1 MNGLCPTRDL
11 CLWSYVQ
18 TEPIIYYPQSLT
30 ESKNDIIYC
39 GQCLDDQKPLETYG
53 LKDGVTLYL
62 VKRYNKE
69 PAKSPEKMSDAAMR
83 QLVITLQSALLK
95 PSCKSTIER
104 MLNSPE
110 ALERLI
116 SATPG
121 LENDPVALYHF
132 DPGSKYMYF
141 QDSAAASAL
150 KLSTLPMFEV
160 IPLLYQ
166 VVSKHPAFGHAA
178 LSVCQVVNEEGSGRD
193 ADRITTGSYYLDQMS
208 DDEDDS
214 IANRPGPS
222 SGGITPSQLAAALA
236 SATQGGATNQPLQN
250 ILPGAITA
258 DFFQQAI
265 RQAQE
270 ATNGNEGSLLQT
282 QLQQLRDMGITDEAL
297 ARRALQA
304 TGGDLQAALDMLFGD
319 GQF

>member
-1 MNGLCPTRDL
+1 MTTLTVCNRIESGTSEKVKLN
-11 CLWSYVQ
+11 SINFKSSVQ
-18 TEPIIYYPQSLT
+18 NLKDGI
-30 ESKNDIIYC
+30 SKKIKRPVSDFDIIYC

-62 VKRYNKE
+62 VRRYNKE

-116 SATPG
+116 STTPG
-121 LENDPVALYHF
+121 LETDPVAL
-132 DPGSKYMYF
+132 SML
-141 QDSAAASAL
+141 QDQELLAI
-150 KLSTLPMFEV
+150 LSHPENIKEV
-160 IPLLYQ
+160 I
-166 VVSKHPAFGHAA
+166 SKHPAFGYAA
-178 LSVCQVVNEEGSGRD
+178 MSVCQVVNEEGSGRD

-270 ATNGNEGSLLQT
+270 ATTGNQGSLLQT

>member
-1 MNGLCPTRDL
+1 IETGKSEKVKISSVNFKGSVKQLKEGISKKIKTSD
-11 CLWSYVQ
+11 
-18 TEPIIYYPQSLT
+18 TEF
-30 ESKNDIIYC
+30 EVIYC
-39 GQCLDDQKPLETYG
+39 GQCLDEQKPVDAYG
-53 LKDGVTLYL
+53 LRDGVTLYV
-62 VKRYNKE
+62 VKKYKKE
-69 PAKSPEKMSDAAMR
+69 PTKSPEKMSDMAMR
-83 QLVITLQSALLK
+83 QLVVTLQSALLN
-95 PSCKSTIER
+95 PSCKNTIER
-104 MLNSPE
+104 ILNSPE

-121 LENDPVALYHF
+121 LESDPVAL
-132 DPGSKYMYF
+132 SML
-141 QDSAAASAL
+141 QDQELLAILAHPENI
-150 KLSTLPMFEV
+150 KEV
-160 IPLLYQ
+160 
-166 VVSKHPAFGHAA
+166 VNKHPAFGQAA
-178 LSVCQVVNEEGSGRD
+178 MTVCQMVNEEGSGRD
-193 ADRITTGSYYLDQMS
+193 SDRITTGSFYLDQMS

-214 IANRPGPS
+214 ISNRPGPS
-222 SGGITPSQLAAALA
+222 SGGITASQLAAALA
-236 SATQGGATNQPLQN
+236 SATGVSPGGATSQPLPN

-270 ATNGNEGSLLQT
+270 STNEGPILQT

>member
-1 MNGLCPTRDL
+1 MT
-11 CLWSYVQ
+11 
-18 TEPIIYYPQSLT
+18 SLT
-30 ESKNDIIYC
+30 VCNSIDPGKPERLKINAVNLKGSVQNLKDGISKTINKSVSEFEVIYC
-39 GQCLDDQKPLETYG
+39 GQCLDEQKPLETYG
-53 LKDGVTLYL
+53 LKNGVILYL
-62 VKRYNKE
+62 VKKHHKE
-69 PAKSPEKMSDAAMR
+69 PRKSPEKMSDMAMS
-83 QLVITLQSALLK
+83 QLAVTLQSALLS
-95 PSCKSTIER
+95 PSCKHTIEK

-121 LENDPVALYHF
+121 LEGDPVAISML
-132 DPGSKYMYF
+132 
-141 QDSAAASAL
+141 QDQ
-150 KLSTLPMFEV
+150 E
-160 IPLLYQ
+160 LLTILAHPENIKQ
-166 VVSKHPAFGHAA
+166 VVDKHPAFGYAA
-178 LSVCQVVNEEGSGRD
+178 MTVCQMVNEEGSGRD
-193 ADRITTGSYYLDQMS
+193 SDRITTGSFYLDQMS

-214 IANRPGPS
+214 IASRPGPS
-222 SGGITPSQLAAALA
+222 SGGITASQLAAALA
-236 SATQGGATNQPLQN
+236 SATGSTQGGATSQPLQN

-265 RQAQE
+265 RQAQVS
-270 ATNGNEGSLLQT
+270 TDQGQLLQT

>member
-1 MNGLCPTRDL
+1 MSLIFLIRIEPGQSEKFKLNSINFKG
-11 CLWSYVQ
+11 SVQ
-18 TEPIIYYPQSLT
+18 HLKDGI
-30 ESKNDIIYC
+30 SKKIKRTANDFEVVYC
-39 GQCLDDQKPLETYG
+39 GQCLDEQKSLEMYG
-53 LKDGVTLYL
+53 LKDGASLYL
-62 VKRYNKE
+62 VKKFSKE
-69 PAKSPEKMSDAAMR
+69 SAKAPEKMSDMATR
-83 QLVITLQSALLK
+83 QLVVTLQSAILK
-95 PSCKSTIER
+95 PSFKSTIEK

-110 ALERLI
+110 AIERLI

-121 LENDPVALYHF
+121 LESDPVAL
-132 DPGSKYMYF
+132 SML
-141 QDSAAASAL
+141 QDQEL
-150 KLSTLPMFEV
+150 LVILSHPEN
-160 IPLLYQ
+160 IKE
-166 VVSKHPAFGHAA
+166 VVSKHPAFGYAA
-178 LSVCQVVNEEGSGRD
+178 MSICQVVNEEGPGRD
-193 ADRITTGSYYLDQMS
+193 TDRITTGSFYLDQMS

-236 SATQGGATNQPLQN
+236 SATQGGSTSQPLPN

-270 ATNGNEGSLLQT
+270 ATNQGSLLQT